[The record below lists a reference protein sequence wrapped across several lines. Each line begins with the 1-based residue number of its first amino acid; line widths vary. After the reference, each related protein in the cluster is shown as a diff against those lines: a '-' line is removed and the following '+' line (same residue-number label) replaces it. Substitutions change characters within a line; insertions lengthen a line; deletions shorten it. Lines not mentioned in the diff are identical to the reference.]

1 MELEAWQLAKN
12 AALAL
17 LKLSSIYDGYYY
29 LAYLALAL
37 FRLNS
42 LPILIATLLC
52 SSVYEITYNLPPIIF
67 WVLCSIILSYLTMY
81 YYSIKNRAWLG
92 CAALSFYMFTMGME
106 VLLNAAF
113 GEQFYN
119 SLYDSY
125 EIVISLLHIFVV
137 VLLIDWRACFKFMAK
152 LFDTARARLIGFN

>member
-1 MELEAWQLAKN
+1 MEITTWDLAKN
-12 AALAL
+12 AALEL
-17 LKLSSIYDGYYY
+17 LKLSNSYDGIYY
-29 LAYLALAL
+29 LAYLALML

-42 LPILIATLLC
+42 LPVLLATLSC
-52 SSVYEITYNLPPIIF
+52 SALYEVTENLPASIY
-67 WVLCSIILSYLTMY
+67 WVVSSILFSYATIY
-81 YYSIKNRAWLG
+81 YQKINHRCWVG
-92 CAALSFYMFTMGME
+92 CAVIAFLDFLMGME
-106 VLLNAAF
+106 LFLNAIA